1 MPLQLKQPDAVTRE
15 YIEAHRLGVLIRTPI
30 ENVAFFKAEHKSVVA
45 YTKNNGSF
53 VLQIPLWRIEETLQ
67 GMFLHVHR
75 SHLVQRA
82 LIPGAST
89 WRTTTCRQFEIITSV
104 RRYDGLIGLCP
115 HTIPIA
121 RRLTGK
127 IKAVLNEKPH
137 RQDQQ
142 A

>member
-15 YIEAHRLGVLIRTPI
+15 HIDAYRLGVLIRTPI

-53 VLQIPLWRIEETLQ
+53 VLQIPLWKIEHTLQ

-82 LIPGAST
+82 LIPGCKT
-89 WRTTTCRQFEIITSV
+89 WRNSNCRKFEMITSV
-104 RRYDGLIGLCP
+104 RRYDGVLGLCP
-115 HTIPIA
+115 HIIPIA

-127 IKAVLNEKPH
+127 IKAVLNEKAP
-137 RQDQQ
+137 
-142 A
+142 